1 MRDEADRMLLR
12 QAVQGGLL
20 GAVALVV
27 ERCAIRR
34 PLGLP
39 ADSLH
44 DGLPEVVSPHGLKPC
59 SAPQSL

>member
-1 MRDEADRMLLR
+1 MLLR